1 MRVLLEFPL
10 PGFPQAFSMVHT
22 ESIQNQMQGIRLLL
36 SDIDGVLTDGKLV
49 YGSDGVEIKEFH
61 VRDGLAVRIWKSC
74 GYPFGLVTARE
85 SATVEKRAAELKV
98 DFLLQ
103 SRPGKLKAVVEVARE
118 AGVDLS
124 EVCYLGDDLHDLGAV
139 REAGLGVTVADGAEE
154 VKQEADLVLQSRGGA
169 GALRE
174 LVESL
179 LKAKG
184 EWSGA
189 VESFYS
195 PG

>member
-74 GYPFGLVTARE
+74 GCA
-85 SATVEKRAAELKV
+85 
-98 DFLLQ
+98 
-103 SRPGKLKAVVEVARE
+103 
-118 AGVDLS
+118 
-124 EVCYLGDDLHDLGAV
+124 
-139 REAGLGVTVADGAEE
+139 
-154 VKQEADLVLQSRGGA
+154 
-169 GALRE
+169 
-174 LVESL
+174 
-179 LKAKG
+179 
-184 EWSGA
+184 
-189 VESFYS
+189 
-195 PG
+195 